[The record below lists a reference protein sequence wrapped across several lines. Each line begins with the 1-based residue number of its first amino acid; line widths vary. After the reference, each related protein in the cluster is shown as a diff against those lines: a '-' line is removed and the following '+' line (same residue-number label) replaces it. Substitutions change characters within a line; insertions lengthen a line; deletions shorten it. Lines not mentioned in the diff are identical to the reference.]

1 MMTDR
6 LRLNFV
12 QQQTTLDEKK
22 GIDYVDGYVCTVGN
36 CVIIVIYANMSDLYG
51 KRIFLIYLA
60 GSIFLYR

>member
-22 GIDYVDGYVCTVGN
+22 GIDYVDGYVCTVEN
-36 CVIIVIYANMSDLYG
+36 CVIIV
-51 KRIFLIYLA
+51 R
-60 GSIFLYR
+60 